1 MRNVIAAI
9 TVAVAFSPL
18 GVSAY
23 DESDETRRFK
33 SPSRIAS
40 SQANNDDWFLKERM
54 RTDGYRHSERDRT
67 ASSAAIACPMGSVA
81 RRDREFWQ
89 QLQLT
94 EGTTTLGATQP
105 PPAVAVANLP
115 RGEMDGRQLA
125 ANCHGMMLGS

>member
-23 DESDETRRFK
+23 NESQETLRVD
-33 SPSRIAS
+33 PPPPIAS
-40 SQANNDDWFLKERM
+40 PKANNDDWFMKERM
-54 RTDGYRHSERDRT
+54 RTDGYLPSERERT
-67 ASSAAIACPMGSVA
+67 ATPGDIACPMGSVA

-94 EGTTTLGATQP
+94 EGMTTPVATQP
-105 PPAVAVANLP
+105 LPAVAVANVP
-115 RGEMDGRQLA
+115 RGEMGSRQLA
-125 ANCHGMMLGS
+125 ASCHGMMLGS

>member
-23 DESDETRRFK
+23 NESHEVPRFNPP
-33 SPSRIAS
+33 SPIAS
-40 SQANNDDWFLKERM
+40 PQANNDDWFMKERM
-54 RTDGYRHSERDRT
+54 RTDGYLPSERERT
-67 ASSAAIACPMGSVA
+67 ATPDIACPMGSGA

-94 EGTTTLGATQP
+94 EGVTTSTATP
-105 PPAVAVANLP
+105 LPAVAVANVP
-115 RGEMDGRQLA
+115 RGEMGGRQLA
-125 ANCHGMMLGS
+125 ASCHGLMQGS